1 MTVSLR
7 SADRSC
13 AGLELRR
20 REAGTTTEHL
30 HMYMYMH
37 MCMYMSL
44 MCESEAASPFRE
56 TI

>member
-30 HMYMYMH
+30 HMYMD